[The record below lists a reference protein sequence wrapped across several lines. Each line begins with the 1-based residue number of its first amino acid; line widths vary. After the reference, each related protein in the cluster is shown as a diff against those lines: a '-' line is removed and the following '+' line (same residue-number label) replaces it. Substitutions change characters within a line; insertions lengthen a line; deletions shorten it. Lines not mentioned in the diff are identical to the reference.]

1 MRFFPFLPSSL
12 PFSILALSLHVNS
25 RPSRAKWTSAHNLFS
40 VAARRRAAVLNGLR
54 SPNDGH
60 HGGEGRKGKGIV
72 RFRVWH
78 WHDAKREPTR
88 EAPKVGWVLGGAQ
101 RDASTSGEPSIDV

>member
-60 HGGEGRKGKGIV
+60 HGGEEGLKGKGVV

-88 EAPKVGWVLGGAQ
+88 EGPQSGPGGAQ